1 MAREKTIEGYVAM
14 NRGEF
19 NDLRDMTFLNSRIE
33 AEKWKGQKIVRVEIK
48 FFLEDD

>member
-1 MAREKTIEGYVAM
+1 MAREKTIEAYVAM

-19 NDLRDMTFLNSRIE
+19 NDLQNMTFLNNRKE
-33 AEKWKGQKIVRVEIK
+33 AEKWKGQKIVRAEIK